1 MFHKASSE
9 RQKIRLIEYKA
20 EAITFQEDIFDN
32 TKTKIA
38 FKQKEPLKEGK
49 TNSCSFDICKIYLNR
64 DLWPNYKMNFYKP
77 IRKIRQR
84 NRKMGKKT

>member
-9 RQKIRLIEYKA
+9 RQTIRLIEYKA

-38 FKQKEPLKEGK
+38 LKPK
-49 TNSCSFDICKIYLNR
+49 N
-64 DLWPNYKMNFYKP
+64 P
-77 IRKIRQR
+77 
-84 NRKMGKKT
+84 